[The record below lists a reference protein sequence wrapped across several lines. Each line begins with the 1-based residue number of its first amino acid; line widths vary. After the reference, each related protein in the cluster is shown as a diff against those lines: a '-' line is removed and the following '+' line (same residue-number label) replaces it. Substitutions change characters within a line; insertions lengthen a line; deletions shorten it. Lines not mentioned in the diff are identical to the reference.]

1 MRLVDLNNGQ
11 TNINASHI
19 NASHTMLGLIF
30 LIPIMKMYSS
40 LQHVVLIIIKFANMK

>member
-11 TNINASHI
+11 TNINAGHI
-19 NASHTMLGLIF
+19 NASHTMLDLKI

-40 LQHVVLIIIKFANMK
+40 LQHVVLIINKFANMK